1 MAAKWVSDLL
11 SGGLVNIGKGIA
23 DIVDQFKLSDD
34 EKAQFELQMES
45 LLQQGTA
52 ELEQTMRTELQAK
65 ERILVAEL
73 TQGDSYTKRARPT
86 VVYGGLVFIAVNYVL
101 APILMWWSVQIAGV
115 PMPEFPALD
124 LPPEFWYGWSGI
136 VATWTVSRTMERRGV
151 SNNLVSI
158 VTGNPPTQKRRVSSL
173 LDD

>member
-1 MAAKWVSDLL
+1 MAAQWVSDLL

-23 DIVDQFKLSDD
+23 DIVDKFKLTPD
-34 EKAQFELQMES
+34 EKAQFELQMET
-45 LLQQGTA
+45 LLQKATS

-86 VVYGGLVFIAVNYVL
+86 VVYGGLVFIAINYVL
-101 APILMWWSVQIAGV
+101 APILMWFAIQVSGVQ
-115 PMPEFPALD
+115 MPEFPTLD

-151 SNNLVSI
+151 ANNLVSI
-158 VTGNPPTQKRRVSSL
+158 VTGSQPPGKRKTASL
-173 LDD
+173 LD